1 MRKFCADDAEFLEE
15 ARRRDFPDGW
25 KREMILSSLKGE
37 TFAGL
42 IEEENGKTIAAI
54 TFDKAADSAD
64 IECVYVLPEKRKNGY
79 ALSLINALLAELKE
93 SGTEKVFLEVRES
106 NVPARSLYK
115 KAGFTEIS
123 VRKRYYGEENAVVM
137 EKEIIR

>member
-1 MRKFCADDAEFLEE
+1 MRKFCAKDAEFLDE
-15 ARRRDFPDGW
+15 ARLRDFPDGW
-25 KREMILSSLKGE
+25 KKEMILSSLKGE
-37 TFAGL
+37 TFGGL

-79 ALSLINALLAELKE
+79 ALSLINALLAELSE

-137 EKEIIR
+137 VKEIIR

>member
-37 TFAGL
+37 TFGGL

-64 IECVYVLPEKRKNGY
+64 IECVYVLPEKRKN
-79 ALSLINALLAELKE
+79 AEYF
-93 SGTEKVFLEVRES
+93 VLEFPLCEAPKPFREH
-106 NVPARSLYK
+106 
-115 KAGFTEIS
+115 F
-123 VRKRYYGEENAVVM
+123 
-137 EKEIIR
+137 